1 VEEGY
6 YMRLKISTTGKPA
19 ETKIV
24 DAESGAE
31 VVGVKHV
38 EVSIDPFE
46 ILAVLVLNDFEADLT
61 VDKVEVVSES
71 TLQHDGT
78 AGS

>member
-1 VEEGY
+1 
-6 YMRLKISTTGKPA
+6 
-19 ETKIV
+19 
-24 DAESGAE
+24 
-31 VVGVKHV
+31 V